1 MQAAVDF
8 VARCIAAQGMQ
19 LSTQISCSLNGV
31 KFVQLTDEEYKALET
46 KDPLTFYIVTKG
58 NTVILYLGTT
68 TIGSGVTGG
77 NTIVKTTAN
86 VGFQA
91 DISEV

>member
-8 VARCIAAQGMQ
+8 TARCIAAQGMQ
-19 LSTQISCSLNGV
+19 LSAQISSSLNGV

-68 TIGSGVTGG
+68 TIGSGVAGG
-77 NTIVKTTAN
+77 NTIIQT
-86 VGFQA
+86 
-91 DISEV
+91 ISSLAITGNLEEV

>member
-8 VARCIAAQGMQ
+8 TARCIAAQGMQ
-19 LSTQISCSLNGV
+19 LSTQISSSLNGV

-68 TIGSGVTGG
+68 TIGSGVAGG
-77 NTIVKTTAN
+77 NTIIQT
-86 VGFQA
+86 
-91 DISEV
+91 ISSLAITGNLEEV